1 MQKSRLSQIAKRMI
15 QRGQTGQTILILA
28 IGFIMLL
35 AFVGIVTDVSLLFV
49 RYSSLR
55 RAVDAA
61 AVAAAGQMRRA
72 VPTAEE
78 ITRAS
83 TTAPCNAS
91 QAAIDQCAYGYAFGR
106 NLTNV
111 NLAARQFIE
120 FYGLVPTNVV
130 VNTCATTAKNA
141 ADAVNAQGTPVK
153 VFDPDLECDDSQ
165 TPRKL
170 VRVIAQ
176 VESPTVFLRLIGW
189 GNITLEA
196 SAISETAVLDVVMI
210 FDASESMLNQT
221 GYDEWKTVPTID
233 TNGNVTGVTDQS
245 TQYLPPR
252 MDYGP
257 NYWPNNPAKPSGQ
270 YDFTGGAAGQW
281 LADPTVAG
289 DYYKAWRK
297 VLLEMDHN
305 AVYSLMNDV
314 LGTPAVFPMVGFK
327 KVAGAWQR
335 VADLE
340 ADPTKARTDCRVR
353 FFPGAGTIDVPDST
367 YTFVGDLRQDYEDF
381 LRSQSVILQFGT
393 SAQSDYPVK
402 YDGFVPAFNFYGC
415 CNDPNGD
422 FQFQDLICE
431 PMRTV
436 RDRTED
442 FLDRIDFVRGDRVAF
457 VTFDRAAYL
466 IDPDGTAGHL
476 EGTTTVNSSPMITNQ
491 NEAIA
496 ALRRSVGVRAEPSYY
511 ADTLNPAGVSD
522 GAWDGFVTNGA
533 PYNPSD
539 PVRGGKPQTYS
550 QSYDF
555 ASRTYVNGNGFNNTL
570 LGTKPDYPVYNN
582 CVLQNAALQ
591 FPLSIYSSLNFADA
605 SAFGYAYIESRY
617 PTPLAA
623 LYSGGV
629 PSTLSFTNPNLNH
642 PTWDAS
648 LAASNSAYANPDA
661 RAVAKAF
668 YSYEFRAACG
678 GSNVGAALRTG
689 SNALLDPQTVRLST
703 AGGVW
708 VMVMLGDG
716 AAGGTDPVKRN
727 GVSAAPGDPY
737 GTQGSALPIVARGQ
751 YGSYGLCPY
760 GRVDSLG
767 PLVDNNGSGPN
778 WNTAQPRCMD
788 PNPATRH
795 ACPNSAPNADSAT
808 LGSGNLDI
816 LSPTNCEEFYDAD
829 DFARDWAD
837 YIALSELP
845 TVSPFLKADGSNKLR
860 SDIKLPTMFTIGFGL
875 DFQSGDGSCGA
886 NVPDCLG
893 EELLRYI
900 ADIGDNNR
908 IDTDYQQDFV
918 NDGVVDGVTV
928 DGTWPTDAPSVVY
941 GDRGECENQTVTY
954 SPANL
959 MNSALAPKAS
969 CGNYFNAPDGPELQ
983 KVFDEI
989 ASRMFTRI
997 TG

>member
-1 MQKSRLSQIAKRMI
+1 MMQKSLLSQFVKR
-15 QRGQTGQTILILA
+15 QLKHGQSGQTILILA

-83 TTAPCNAS
+83 TTAGCNGTP
-91 QAAIDQCAYGYAFGR
+91 AAIDFCAYGYAFGR

-141 ADAVNAQGTPVK
+141 ADGIANNK

-257 NYWPNNPAKPSGQ
+257 NFWPNNAGKPSGQ
-270 YDFTGGAAGQW
+270 YDATGGAAFNW
-281 LADPTVAG
+281 TDPTVAG

-297 VLLEMDHN
+297 ALLELDHN
-305 AVYSLMNDV
+305 AVYGFMNDV
-314 LGTPAVFPMVGFK
+314 AGAPAVFPMVGFK

-335 VADLE
+335 VANLE
-340 ADPTKARTDCRVR
+340 TDPTKARTDCRVR
-353 FFPGAGTIDVPDST
+353 FFPAAATIEIPNSTDT
-367 YTFVGDLRQDYEDF
+367 YTFVGNLRQDYEDF
-381 LRSQSVILQFGT
+381 LRSQGVNLRLGAT
-393 SAQSDYPVK
+393 AQADYPAK

-415 CNDPNGD
+415 CNDPDGNY
-422 FQFQDLICE
+422 QFQDLICE

-457 VTFDRAAYL
+457 VTFDRAAHL
-466 IDPDGTAGHL
+466 IDWDGTAGHL
-476 EGTTTVNSSPMITNQ
+476 EGTTTVNSSPMLTNQ
-491 NEAIA
+491 NEAIT
-496 ALRRSVGVRAEPSYY
+496 ALRQSVGVRAEPSYY

-522 GAWDGFVTNGA
+522 GAWDGFVTGGA

-539 PVRGGKPQTYS
+539 PATSGKPRKYGE
-550 QSYDF
+550 SYDF
-555 ASRTYVNGNGFNNTL
+555 ASRTYVTGNGFNNTL

-591 FPLSIYSSLNFADA
+591 FPLSLYSSPSSADA
-605 SAFGYAYIESRY
+605 SALGYTYIESRY

-629 PSTLSFTNPNLNH
+629 TSTLSFTNPNLNH

-648 LAASNSAYANPDA
+648 LAAAGYADPYG
-661 RAVAKAF
+661 RAVTKAF
-668 YSYEFRAACG
+668 FSYEFRAACG

-716 AAGGTDPVKRN
+716 AAGGTDPVRRN
-727 GVSAAPGDPY
+727 GAQARTSDPY
-737 GTQGSALPIVARGQ
+737 GTQGTALTSARGE

-760 GRVDSLG
+760 GRFDAPG
-767 PLVDNNGSGPN
+767 PLVDDNIIGNGTN
-778 WNTAQPRCMD
+778 WKVEQPRCMD
-788 PNPATRH
+788 PDPATRH
-795 ACPNSAPNADSAT
+795 DCRNSAPNADSAT
-808 LGSGNLDI
+808 PGSGNLDI
-816 LSPTNCEEFYDAD
+816 LSPNNCEDFYDAD

-845 TVSPFLKADGSNKLR
+845 TVSPFLKADESNKLR

-875 DFQSGDGSCGA
+875 DFQSGDKSCGA

-918 NDGVVDGVTV
+918 NDGAVDGVTV
-928 DGTWPTDAPSVVY
+928 DGTVATDPPSVVY
-941 GDRGECENQTVTY
+941 GDRGECETATVVYT
-954 SPANL
+954 PANL